1 MAKKR
6 KGSGRN
12 AGSKGPKELDP
23 TDARLGPI
31 STFEDVANSEDEHFL
46 NQDTIMLDDEPG
58 SKRRRKEEDGIELSD
73 EELLAYQDSDSGGD
87 DDDDEDDSRLD
98 LEGDGQSQSKKNK
111 ISKRKSREEEEEAR
125 DQEEGEES
133 GWWGSSKQDYYD
145 ADNIETEADAL
156 EEEAEAKR
164 LQRKKLS
171 KMREEDF
178 VFDGGEWLAGEPEA
192 EEDEEKVVEVLKDID
207 VTPDMSAEE
216 RARLLSTRY
225 PEFEHLANEL
235 DELQPVLANLKADAA
250 DQSSTTIQV
259 IKYWVLGCYV
269 ATLTSYFA
277 ILTSPARDASR
288 SQKTLNPID
297 LRDHDVMET
306 ILQCREAWNRVQKLK
321 TTHSA
326 DDSVMS
332 LASEMDGGD
341 YALGD
346 ALASL
351 DQKKESKESARKAK
365 AAAAV
370 KQAKKLDKAK
380 AIESSVADL
389 YNLPLPSGKST
400 KRKSKTTSK
409 EQEDDHSDFGE
420 EETLDARAAADKAAR
435 KKSLKFYTSQI
446 AQKANKRTGAGRDA
460 GGDMDIPHRERL
472 RDRQARLLAEAAK
485 RGKKDSKHGADLGGD
500 SDGEDDAAAAKAIRG
515 GEDEY
520 YDMVAHKSK
529 SKRDEKAARYAAY
542 AAAGKADR
550 VVENEEVGADGKRKI
565 TYAIEKNKGLA
576 PKRSKDVRN
585 PRVKKRKQYEAKQK
599 KLKSMKPVWQGGEPK
614 GGYRG
619 ELSGINTGVVK
630 SVKL

>member
-6 KGSGRN
+6 KGSGHN
-12 AGSKGPKELDP
+12 AGPKGPKELDP

-31 STFEDVANSEDEHFL
+31 STFEDVANSEDEHFI

-58 SKRRRKEEDGIELSD
+58 SKRRRKEEDDIELSD
-73 EELLAYQDSDSGGD
+73 EELLAYQESGSED
-87 DDDDEDDSRLD
+87 DDDDERLA
-98 LEGDGQSQSKKNK
+98 LEEDMQSQSKKTK
-111 ISKRKSREEEEEAR
+111 ASQRKSRGEEDDEAQG
-125 DQEEGEES
+125 QEEGEES

-156 EEEAEAKR
+156 EEEVEAKR
-164 LQRKKLS
+164 LQKKKLS
-171 KMREEDF
+171 KMRGEDF
-178 VFDGGEWLAGEPEA
+178 VFDGSEWLAGEPEA
-192 EEDEEKVVEVLKDID
+192 EEDEDKVVEVLKDIE
-207 VTPDMSAEE
+207 VTPDMSAED
-216 RARLLSTRY
+216 RSRLLSTRY

-250 DQSSTTIQV
+250 DQSSTSIHA

-269 ATLTSYFA
+269 ATLASYFA
-277 ILTSPARDASR
+277 ILTCPARDASQL
-288 SQKTLNPID
+288 QKTLSPAD

-321 TTHSA
+321 ATHSA
-326 DDSVMS
+326 DDTALS
-332 LASEMDGGD
+332 LAAEMDSE
-341 YALGD
+341 YALDD

-351 DQKKESKESARKAK
+351 DRKRQNKASAKKDK
-365 AAAAV
+365 AAATA
-370 KQAKKLDKAK
+370 KQTKKLDKAK
-380 AIESSVADL
+380 SIESSVADL
-389 YNLPLPSGKST
+389 YNLALPSGKST
-400 KRKSKTTSK
+400 KRKSKTISK

-420 EETLDARAAADKAAR
+420 EETLDARAAAEKAAR

-446 AQKANKRTGAGRDA
+446 AQKSNKRAGAGRDA

-485 RGKKDSKHGADLGGD
+485 RGKKDSKHGADLGDD
-500 SDGEDDAAAAKAIRG
+500 SGGEDDAAAANAIRG
-515 GEDEY
+515 DEDEY

-529 SKRDEKAARYAAY
+529 SKRDDKAARYAAY

-576 PKRSKDVRN
+576 PKRGKDVRN
-585 PRVKKRKQYEAKQK
+585 PRVKRRKQYEAKQK

-619 ELSGINTGVVK
+619 ELSGINTGVIK

>member
-12 AGSKGPKELDP
+12 AGPKGPKELDP
-23 TDARLGPI
+23 ADARLGPI
-31 STFEDVANSEDEHFL
+31 STFEDVADSEDEHFI

-58 SKRRRKEEDGIELSD
+58 SKRRRKDEDDIELSD
-73 EELLAYQDSDSGGD
+73 EELLAYQDSDS
-87 DDDDEDDSRLD
+87 EDDMRSPPPQNRA
-98 LEGDGQSQSKKNK
+98 
-111 ISKRKSREEEEEAR
+111 SKRKSRDDEAE
-125 DQEEGEES
+125 DAPYQEEGEES

-164 LQRKKLS
+164 LQKKKLS
-171 KMREEDF
+171 KMKEEDF
-178 VFDGGEWLAGEPEA
+178 VFDSGEWLAGETEA
-192 EEDEEKVVEVLKDID
+192 EEDEEKVIEVLKDID

-216 RARLLSTRY
+216 RTRLLSTRY
-225 PEFEHLANEL
+225 PEFEHFAHEL
-235 DELQPVLANLKADAA
+235 DELRPMLVSLKADAA
-250 DQSSTTIQV
+250 DQSSTSIHV

-277 ILTSPARDASR
+277 ILTSPARDASQL
-288 SQKTLNPID
+288 QKTLSPAD

-306 ILQCREAWNRVQKLK
+306 ILQCREAWNRVQRLK
-321 TTHSA
+321 ATHSA
-326 DDSVMS
+326 DESVMS
-332 LASEMDGGD
+332 LAAEMDGE
-341 YALGD
+341 YALD
-346 ALASL
+346 EALASL
-351 DQKKESKESARKAK
+351 DRKRENRISAKKDK
-365 AAAAV
+365 AAAAA
-370 KQAKKLDKAK
+370 KQAKKLDRAK

-389 YNLPLPSGKST
+389 YNLPLPSGKS
-400 KRKSKTTSK
+400 KGKPKTVPK
-409 EQEDDHSDFGE
+409 DQEDDHSDFGE

-460 GGDMDIPHRERL
+460 GGDMDLPHRERL
-472 RDRQARLLAEAAK
+472 RDRQARLVAEAAK
-485 RGKKDSKHGADLGGD
+485 RGKKDSKHGADLGDD
-500 SDGEDDAAAAKAIRG
+500 SDGEDDAAAANAIRG
-515 GEDEY
+515 DEDEY

-529 SKRDEKAARYAAY
+529 SKRDDKAARYAAY

-550 VVENEEVGADGKRKI
+550 VVENEEVGEDGKRKI

-585 PRVKKRKQYEAKQK
+585 PRVKRRKQYEAKQK

-619 ELSGINTGVVK
+619 ELSGINTGVIK